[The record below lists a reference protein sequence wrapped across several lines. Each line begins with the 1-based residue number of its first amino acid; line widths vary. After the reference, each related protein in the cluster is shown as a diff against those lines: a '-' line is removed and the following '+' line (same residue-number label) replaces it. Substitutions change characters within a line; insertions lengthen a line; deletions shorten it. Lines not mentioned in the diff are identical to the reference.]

1 MVSRHIFT
9 LIFVHF
15 IMKMFKITEKWKFL
29 LWLYLIS
36 IRESVGLTPGHAQWV
51 KDLALLQAEEKFINV
66 TQI

>member
-1 MVSRHIFT
+1 
-9 LIFVHF
+9 
-15 IMKMFKITEKWKFL
+15 MFKITEKWKFL

-51 KDLALLQAEEKFINV
+51 KDLALLQAEEKVINV